1 MFFFSCCFAIC
12 LLDLLFWIGLFLCC
26 CCSCC
31 YCFAL
36 WVRVVYLHLNC
47 CFVVIVIFVD
57 IDSWFFFVISRKFA
71 VPQLLFVLI
80 WEIRNQASVWLTI
93 SVYMYVCMCMS
104 VCLLVNNL
112 LTLLTVQKLVLAG
125 VICWNAKACKLC
137 EFQRIPPLN
146 SNILLV
152 TYIIMLSFPK
162 SVMML

>member
-1 MFFFSCCFAIC
+1 MGSNGNDNATQSSQKRERVWESKKEYKSKRENVVEGNVVSRFFFCCFAIC

-47 CFVVIVIFVD
+47 CFCRHRHLCRHRFLV
-57 IDSWFFFVISRKFA
+57 FFFVVSRKFA

-112 LTLLTVQKLVLAG
+112 
-125 VICWNAKACKLC
+125 
-137 EFQRIPPLN
+137 
-146 SNILLV
+146 
-152 TYIIMLSFPK
+152 
-162 SVMML
+162 